1 MDISSLSQYFVL
13 VVIGVC
19 CCIGYIIKTSL
30 DFIPN
35 KEIPL
40 ILATV
45 GVITNCILAKGF
57 SIDIL
62 LGGML
67 SGLASTGCH
76 QMFKNLINF
85 GDNSIKKEEEEDDDN
100 EN

>member
-19 CCIGYIIKTSL
+19 YCIGYIIKTSL

-35 KEIPL
+35 KYIPL
-40 ILATV
+40 ILATI

-67 SGLASTGCH
+67 SGLASTGSH
-76 QMFKNLINF
+76 QLFKNLINF
-85 GDNSIKKEEEEDDDN
+85 GDNSIKEEEEDDDN

>member
-19 CCIGYIIKTSL
+19 YCIGYIIKTSL

-35 KEIPL
+35 KYIPL
-40 ILATV
+40 ILATI

-57 SIDIL
+57 NIDIL

-67 SGLASTGCH
+67 SGLASTGSH
-76 QMFKNLINF
+76 QLFKNLINF
-85 GDNSIKKEEEEDDDN
+85 GDNSIKKEEEDDDN

>member
-1 MDISSLSQYFVL
+1 VDISSLSHYFVL

-35 KEIPL
+35 KYIPL
-40 ILATV
+40 ILAIV
-45 GVITNCILAKGF
+45 GVITNCVLSKGF

-62 LGGML
+62 LGGMM
-67 SGLASTGCH
+67 SALASTGCH
-76 QMFKNLINF
+76 QMFKNLITF
-85 GDNSIKKEEEEDDDN
+85 GDKIIEEEEDDDN